1 MVEAAKITLQDF
13 EEAKAQILQL
23 FNADEPLLAM
33 DTLEK
38 LCKLALCSFTLNPF
52 PLLTQLNVV

>member
-38 LCKLALCSFTLNPF
+38 LCKLPELIKINSRES
-52 PLLTQLNVV
+52 